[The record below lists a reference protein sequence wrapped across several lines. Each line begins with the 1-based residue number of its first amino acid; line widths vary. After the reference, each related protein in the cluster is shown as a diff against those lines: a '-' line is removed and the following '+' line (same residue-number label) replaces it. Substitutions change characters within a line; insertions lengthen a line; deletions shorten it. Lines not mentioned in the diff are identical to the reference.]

1 MTLLFLEFL
10 GTTEV
15 LVILVVALLLFGPR
29 KLPELSRSFGKSLAE
44 FKRASEEF
52 KQTWEK
58 EVAMEEVEKGASI
71 ERAMIPEDPSTI
83 GAPVGRGGHV
93 MRKLESGDN
102 NNYAERDGL
111 VDDNR
116 IASIS
121 APLIQ
126 PFDAAKADFVRE
138 SAASESS
145 DIAAPLP
152 APDAMPA
159 QPTRKQDWL

>member
-58 EVAMEEVEKGASI
+58 EVALEEVEKGARI
-71 ERAMIPEDPSTI
+71 ERAMIPEDPSII
-83 GAPVGRGGHV
+83 GAPVGRDVHV
-93 MRKLESGDN
+93 MRKLESGDD
-102 NNYAERDGL
+102 AERNGF
-111 VDDNR
+111 VDNNS
-116 IASIS
+116 IASNLTPS
-121 APLIQ
+121 VR
-126 PFDAAKADFVRE
+126 PFDAANADFARE
-138 SAASESS
+138 SATSESS
-145 DIAAPLP
+145 DSTAALP

-159 QPTRKQDWL
+159 QPTRKHDWL

>member
-58 EVAMEEVEKGASI
+58 EVAMEEVEKGARI

-83 GAPVGRGGHV
+83 GAPVGRDIHV

-102 NNYAERDGL
+102 SAERDGF
-111 VDDNR
+111 VDNNSN
-116 IASIS
+116 ASIS
-121 APLIQ
+121 APSVQ
-126 PFDAAKADFVRE
+126 SFDAANADFAHGT
-138 SAASESS
+138 SATSS
-145 DIAAPLP
+145 
-152 APDAMPA
+152 APDDAVPA
-159 QPTRKQDWL
+159 QPTRKHDWL

>member
-58 EVAMEEVEKGASI
+58 EVAMEEVEKGAQI
-71 ERAMIPEDPSTI
+71 ERAMIPEDSSAI
-83 GAPVGRGGHV
+83 GAPVGRGQHV
-93 MRKLESGDN
+93 MRKLESGGDN
-102 NNYAERDGL
+102 AARDGF
-111 VDDNR
+111 DDGNS

-121 APLIQ
+121 APSVQ
-126 PFDAAKADFVRE
+126 PVDASSAFPARE
-138 SAASESS
+138 ASASESS
-145 DIAAPLP
+145 NISSSSSSSTFDAP
-152 APDAMPA
+152 PDE
-159 QPTRKQDWL
+159 PTRKRDWL

>member
-1 MTLLFLEFL
+1 MILLFLEFL

-58 EVAMEEVEKGASI
+58 EVAMEEVEKGARI
-71 ERAMIPEDPSTI
+71 ERAMIPEDPSEI
-83 GAPVGRGGHV
+83 GAPVGRGHV
-93 MRKLESGDN
+93 MQKLESGDN
-102 NNYAERDGL
+102 AERDGF
-111 VDDNR
+111 VDGNS

-121 APLIQ
+121 APAIR
-126 PFDAAKADFVRE
+126 PFD
-138 SAASESS
+138 SSNTESS
-145 DIAAPLP
+145 DISSPAGREALP
-152 APDAMPA
+152 VEPP
-159 QPTRKQDWL
+159 RKRDWL